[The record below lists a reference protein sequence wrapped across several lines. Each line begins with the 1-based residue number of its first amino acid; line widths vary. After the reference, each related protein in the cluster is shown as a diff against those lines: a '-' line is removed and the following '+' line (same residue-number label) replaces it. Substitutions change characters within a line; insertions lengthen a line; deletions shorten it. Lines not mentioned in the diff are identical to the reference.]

1 VKEYPYKDERP
12 PISSSSNSHS
22 QEEEESEKKK
32 SNTNTN
38 NKLLCRFY
46 QNENEILFVPRHWS
60 HQVLNLETSLGFAVE
75 VDNYVY

>member
-12 PISSSSNSHS
+12 SNSHS
-22 QEEEESEKKK
+22 QEVAEESKNKDKKK
-32 SNTNTN
+32 NSNTNTN